1 MKKTLLALAGA
12 SLLSV
17 SAQAEQFWA
26 DNSIS
31 YLNGST
37 YMEPFGGG
45 AADDEYSYSTLT
57 LEHVSGHSWGGLFY
71 FVDRHSGDGFTDTYV
86 EFSPTYSLTKMDGL
100 VSGVN
105 AAFTYEAGSSGFD
118 NYLFGAGV
126 DLKVPGMDFAS
137 VTLFRAINDDIGINK
152 GDDNLL
158 QVVYGYS
165 NGNLIVDG
173 FMDYRFG
180 NSDGTD
186 FGDVEDSINLT
197 PQITYN
203 VGPMFGLKNKMKVG
217 VEYSYWSNKFG
228 SEDADQNA
236 ISLLLKAHL

>member
-37 YMEPFGGG
+37 YMEPFAGG

-71 FVDRHSGDGFTDTYV
+71 FVDRHSGDGFTDTYI
-86 EFSPTYSLTKMDGL
+86 EFSPTYSLTKMDGF

-105 AAFTYEAGSSGFD
+105 AAFTYEAGASGFD

-137 VTLFRAINDDIGINK
+137 VTLFRAMNDEIGIGK

-165 NGNLIVDG
+165 NGNLIIDG

-180 NSDGTD
+180 NDGND
-186 FGDVEDSINLT
+186 FGDIEDSMNLT

-203 VGPMFGLKNKMKVG
+203 VGPMLGLKNKFKVG

-228 SEDADQNA
+228 ADDADQNA